1 MKCAGCHKKFE
12 ANELDTDGFCYDCA
26 NYDPAP
32 SVDLV
37 TATVMAAGGVV
48 ARLKKR
54 KGIDSSGT
62 N

>member
-12 ANELDTDGFCYDCA
+12 PDELDSDDFCYDCA

-32 SVDLV
+32 SIDPVS
-37 TATVMAAGGVV
+37 ATIMAANSVV
-48 ARLKKR
+48 ARLKR
-54 KGIDSSGT
+54 IKGIDSGGT